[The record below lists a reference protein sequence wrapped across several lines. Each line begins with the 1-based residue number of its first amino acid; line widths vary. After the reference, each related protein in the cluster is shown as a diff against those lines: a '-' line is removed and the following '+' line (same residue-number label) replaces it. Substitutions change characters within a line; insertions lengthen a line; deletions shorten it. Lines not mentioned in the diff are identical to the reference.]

1 MTLLVLVFTTT
12 IFITSC
18 GDDSKAKTTTKTE
31 APAPKAEEA
40 PAPKAE
46 EESKTTETASGDAA
60 KGKELFATKTC
71 GTCHNPDK
79 KVVGP
84 SIQTIAKKYA
94 ETGAN
99 MVDFMNGKSDAIVD
113 TDPGQVAVMKANI
126 DGILKSVTDSEKADI
141 AAYML
146 SLK

>member
-1 MTLLVLVFTTT
+1 MKKLLTLLVLVFATT

-18 GDDSKAKTTTKTE
+18 GDDSKKADAKTTTKTE

-40 PAPKAE
+40 P
-46 EESKTTETASGDAA
+46 KTTETASGDTA
-60 KGKELFATKTC
+60 KGKELFAAKTC

-94 ETGAN
+94 ETGAD

-113 TDPGQVAVMKANI
+113 TDPAQVAVMKANI
-126 DGILKSVTDSEKADI
+126 DGILKDITESEKADI